1 LFRLMGL
8 PPVARCPVA
17 TVTRDEESVLI
28 VFGGLDEERPM
39 RVPLKY
45 VSGDAEEAELRLLA
59 QLQAAG
65 YDARR
70 AARDA

>member
-1 LFRLMGL
+1 
-8 PPVARCPVA
+8 VA

-45 VSGDAEEAELRLLA
+45 VGGDPEEAELRPLA

-70 AARDA
+70 ATA